1 MVESASMAVVRR
13 VLDATVAVGDVA
25 ACVAGHCGG
34 LGTLLRALLVCL
46 PVGSAKDW
54 QLPGLGGTGQVMPC
68 APQLSLSESRARMA

>member
-34 LGTLLRALLVCL
+34 LGTLLLALLVCL
-46 PVGSAKDW
+46 LVGSAAW
-54 QLPGLGGTGQVMPC
+54 SGSGRVGLDGQR
-68 APQLSLSESRARMA
+68 APPA